1 MALFK
6 ILKGD
11 SDRLGAAG
19 NTTEKTKNG
28 YAYFTPDDGK
38 FYIDITDGEIPVV
51 GASGQEG
58 ANRICINQKGNSYYD
73 YDILE
78 CGDSQTV
85 IGSNDILIF
94 DCGTSSNK

>member
-11 SDRLGAAG
+11 SQNLGAAG
-19 NTTEKTKNG
+19 NSTATTREG

-38 FYIDITDGEIPVV
+38 FYIDITDGDTPVV
-51 GASGQEG
+51 GASAQDG
-58 ANRICINQKGNSYYD
+58 ANRICINQKNTYYD
-73 YDILE
+73 YDILN

-85 IGSNDILIF
+85 IEGNNILIF